1 MPAADSAGF
10 GSNNPFRRKTS
21 FKGDPSPASST
32 PSSGSAAAPSSSFLA
47 AATAAASSPSS
58 SAPRPPPPLTTFKS
72 AAAEDVDAADY
83 SARAGRDSVQLK
95 PKKIV
100 KKVRVQSPP
109 PSSPEDAVPV
119 RSYPAHDNSD
129 DGDDTNSEISHDD
142 EARID
147 PFSSESAELN
157 RPVVPD
163 EPPVVRPPA
172 NPFSKTLQ
180 DLEQPAPGQD
190 NSAVAGG
197 KGSLD
202 VDSFKRLL
210 LTGQANASEPAGQ
223 GQGVAG
229 SASQPTTTREG
240 TSFMDA
246 SSVSRQ
252 SQYDTIQETPKTSH
266 EIYEPR
272 VPAVPSAS
280 PPATAQPSS
289 GRKPPPP
296 PSSRHGKLIK
306 MEFGADS
313 KGKKPANPNISINT
327 NTANAAPNRKSSTH
341 SLTQPSS
348 AGSDVNKPLPAP
360 PLRPSGEE
368 EVVSPFDAE
377 AAGKVPE
384 SMATITSPRPPT
396 PPTGLSRDRSTSQS
410 STLTTSSSHKKP
422 AAPPPRRQ
430 GHGRTESKPPSIR
443 SERAEED
450 APRSSLESTRS
461 HADSIRVNINYD
473 KNASAP
479 APPPPRRP
487 NHARQSST
495 LASPSVSSFSQSHSP
510 GSSDESRSPGVL
522 GFSPMENQTSYMP
535 TVTHNKD
542 GLPKL
547 SPPPP
552 PPARHASLRRPS
564 SAHSTDASSIR
575 KVSREKEGA
584 VAPPPP
590 PPRSRGT
597 SRASLNVVESQNSSG
612 RRRTGSEV
620 DKVDEEPVN
629 IQNTEGA
636 QDSEIPAPSP
646 GGADDIMEQIRALQ
660 LEVEAARKAS
670 G

>member
-21 FKGDPSPASST
+21 FKGDPSPAFST

-72 AAAEDVDAADY
+72 AAADDVDAADY

-109 PSSPEDAVPV
+109 PSSPEDVVPV
-119 RSYPAHDNSD
+119 RSYSAHDNSD
-129 DGDDTNSEISHDD
+129 DDDDTNSDVSHD
-142 EARID
+142 ETRID
-147 PFSSESAELN
+147 PFSSEATELN

-163 EPPVVRPPA
+163 EPAVVRPPA

-180 DLEQPAPGQD
+180 DLEQPALGQD
-190 NSAVAGG
+190 NSAVAAG

-210 LTGQANASEPAGQ
+210 LTGQANASGPAGQ
-223 GQGVAG
+223 GQSVAG
-229 SASQPTTTREG
+229 SASQPATTREG

-246 SSVSRQ
+246 SSSRQ
-252 SQYDTIQETPKTSH
+252 SQYDTMQESPKTSH
-266 EIYEPR
+266 ETYEPR
-272 VPAVPSAS
+272 VATVPSAS

-313 KGKKPANPNISINT
+313 KAKKPANPNISINT

-384 SMATITSPRPPT
+384 SMATITTSPRPPT
-396 PPTGLSRDRSTSQS
+396 PPAGLSRDRSTSQS
-410 STLTTSSSHKKP
+410 STLTASSSHKKP

-450 APRSSLESTRS
+450 APRSSIESTRS
-461 HADSIRVNINYD
+461 RADSIRVNINYD

-522 GFSPMENQTSYMP
+522 GFNPMENQTSYMP

-575 KVSREKEGA
+575 KVSREKEGI

-590 PPRSRGT
+590 PPRARGA
-597 SRASLNVVESQNSSG
+597 SRASLNAAESQSSFG

-620 DKVDEEPVN
+620 DKVDEEPAT
-629 IQNTEGA
+629 IQNTEVS
-636 QDSEIPAPSP
+636 QDSEIPAASS
-646 GGADDIMEQIRALQ
+646 GGGDDIMEQIRALQ